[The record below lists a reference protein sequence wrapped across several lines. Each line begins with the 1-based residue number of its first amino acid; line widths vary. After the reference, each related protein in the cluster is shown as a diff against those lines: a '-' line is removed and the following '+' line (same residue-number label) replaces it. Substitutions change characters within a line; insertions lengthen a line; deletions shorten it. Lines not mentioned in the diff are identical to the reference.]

1 MSLYANFSPWS
12 STCLCPN
19 HWQKKM
25 FLKREKTNSEF
36 YFHNFIF
43 VRVRNQQTNEMYFSR
58 SHDDI
63 QALAGIEL
71 NAFSNNIMSPDFHN
85 TFQME
90 KNWAQV
96 KSFLSTWNRF
106 LLARGLVEGKGMT
119 WCMNKKRELQDCCDI
134 WKIAISWWK
143 RVDIEVLIRKIR
155 MSRTTLVINV
165 FAYICLSGCY

>member
-43 VRVRNQQTNEMYFSR
+43 VRVRNQQTNELYFSR
-58 SHDDI
+58 PHDDI

-85 TFQME
+85 TFQLE
-90 KNWAQV
+90 KTGPKWSLFWV
-96 KSFLSTWNRF
+96 PEIDFFLQGDWWREREW
-106 LLARGLVEGKGMT
+106 RGVWTKNVN
-119 WCMNKKRELQDCCDI
+119 C
-134 WKIAISWWK
+134 KIAVAFE
-143 RVDIEVLIRKIR
+143 RLPFHDENEL
-155 MSRTTLVINV
+155 T
-165 FAYICLSGCY
+165 